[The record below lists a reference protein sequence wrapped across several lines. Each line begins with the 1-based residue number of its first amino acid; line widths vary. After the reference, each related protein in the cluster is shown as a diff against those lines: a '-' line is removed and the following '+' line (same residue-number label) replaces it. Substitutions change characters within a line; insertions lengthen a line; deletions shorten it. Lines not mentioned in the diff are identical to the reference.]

1 MVARRYAKWT
11 QKQRRV
17 VLISLKSKPN
27 RDGFTIIEIIISVV
41 IIAITTLTLA
51 KISKQNSTMVDYVTN
66 RLKNELSN
74 TLFLHPDAF
83 NYDKSKKDAY
93 TILSSMKIKNDKTKS
108 YLKSLKRKIY
118 TDDDI
123 PTQKMI
129 IPVTLKAIMLQSSFS
144 TRLYRIDP

>member
-1 MVARRYAKWT
+1 
-11 QKQRRV
+11 V
-17 VLISLKSKPN
+17 VLSSLKSKPG
-27 RDGFTIIEIIISVV
+27 RDGFTIIEIIISVI

-51 KISKQNSTMVDYVTN
+51 KITKQNSTMVDYVTN

-83 NYDKSKKDAY
+83 NYDKSTKDAY
-93 TILSSMKIKNDKTKS
+93 TILASMKIKNDKTKA
-108 YLKSLKRKIY
+108 YLKTLKRKIY
-118 TDDDI
+118 TEDDI

-144 TRLYRIDP
+144 TRFYRVEP

>member
-1 MVARRYAKWT
+1 
-11 QKQRRV
+11 V
-17 VLISLKSKPN
+17 VLSSLKSKPG
-27 RDGFTIIEIIISVV
+27 RDGFTIIEIIISVI

-51 KISKQNSTMVDYVTN
+51 KITKQNSTMVDYVSN

-83 NYDKSKKDAY
+83 NYDKSTKDAY
-93 TILSSMKIKNDKTKS
+93 TILASMKIKNDKTKA
-108 YLKSLKRKIY
+108 YLKTLKRKIY
-118 TDDDI
+118 TEDDI

-144 TRLYRIDP
+144 TRFYRVEP